1 MKFVSRK
8 AQRLA
13 FRYTNLDYRS
23 SRKDAY
29 GLGIVHKPRWRQYI
43 NMTRRYRKFMYSQ
56 FGPITLGVGR
66 YKHDRL

>member
-29 GLGIVHKPRWRQYI
+29 GLGIVHKPRWR
-43 NMTRRYRKFMYSQ
+43 
-56 FGPITLGVGR
+56 
-66 YKHDRL
+66 